1 MTAFDLAGEL
11 LGSTNINDVGGRVLA
26 LARPRMHRIVIEGNG
41 SAAFDDLVIGNLTAS
56 RPTLRSRR
64 EGNMVRISWPA
75 GFEDWKL
82 QFTTNIEQPMNW
94 LDENFTSVEFNGTEY
109 SIRMP
114 AELNNPYFYRLRK
127 AAGLP

>member
-1 MTAFDLAGEL
+1 
-11 LGSTNINDVGGRVLA
+11 
-26 LARPRMHRIVIEGNG
+26 
-41 SAAFDDLVIGNLTAS
+41 
-56 RPTLRSRR
+56 
-64 EGNMVRISWPA
+64 MVRISWPA